1 MGYKQITIN
10 MPTSK
15 YGIKCPYSM
24 VPECI
29 VVHNTA
35 NDASAQNEI
44 KYMQSNDKEVSFHFA
59 IDDKE
64 VVQGIPLIRNGWHAG
79 DGANG
84 KGNRTGIGIEICYS
98 KSGGTRFIESEKNAA
113 AFIASLLDTYGWGID
128 RVKKHQDFSG
138 KYCPHRTLDMG
149 WDRFLK
155 MVEGYR
161 KGEEVKPE
169 DYTKG
174 GLRFVKCRNPRLVY
188 LDADKKKIPGRNG
201 CNADFFGNYK
211 RGNTAYTL
219 PRGNLVC
226 DMGSYQMPED
236 VRQDLGK
243 HIGEG
248 KLWYGCLDNAV
259 DSQCRNKSVTTLFI
273 PKSGK
278 PYVADTNII
287 PDNVK
292 YAVSGVPCVRNGEDV
307 DWYNYVTRQ
316 GWPADTV
323 RNTYHNWIGIR
334 DGEVWLITGQ
344 SKAKSGN
351 MIYGMWFW
359 DIVKDEGFDDILKL
373 DGGGS
378 YYCKIDG
385 KVMPGSGGWRRIN
398 AYFAWD

>member
-35 NDASAQNEI
+35 NDASAANEI
-44 KYMQSNDKEVSFHFA
+44 RYMQSNGKEVSFHFA
-59 IDDKE
+59 VDDKE
-64 VVQGIPLIRNGWHAG
+64 VGQGIPLIRNAWHAG

-98 KSGGTRFIESEKNAA
+98 KSGGTRFIEAEKNAA
-113 AFIASLLDTYGWGID
+113 AFIASLLDVYGWSID
-128 RVKKHQDFSG
+128 KVKKHQDFSG

-149 WDRFLK
+149 WERFLK
-155 MVEGYR
+155 MVEGCR

-211 RGNTAYTL
+211 RGKTTYTL

-226 DMGSYQMPED
+226 DMGSYQVPED
-236 VRQDLGK
+236 VRQDLDK
-243 HIGEG
+243 HIDAG
-248 KLWYGCLDNAV
+248 KLWYGCLDNAA
-259 DSQCRNKSVTTLFI
+259 DSQFRNKSVATLFI
-273 PKSGK
+273 PKVGK
-278 PYVADTNII
+278 AYITDTNMV

-292 YAVSGVPCVRNGEDV
+292 YAVSGVPCIRKGNDV

-323 RNTYHNWIGIR
+323 RNTYHNWLGVR
-334 DGEVWLITGQ
+334 NGEVWLITGH

-359 DIVKDEGFDDILKL
+359 DIVKDEGFDDIIKL

-378 YYCKIDG
+378 YFCKIDG
-385 KVMPGSGGWRRIN
+385 KVMPGASGWRQIN